1 MITAESHHKGT
12 VALPF
17 SFMQPLLS
25 GWRLR
30 PLSWLDDINSSPS
43 EDSGAE
49 REVRLPLYG
58 SKFQRLELGYNCPLQ
73 TLGQQGRCVA
83 AAGLACENRSLRT
96 PLILVWEIK
105 VIKLGQAKIWEA
117 STLLQKPFER
127 DSRRPCVL
135 HPPRKL

>member
-43 EDSGAE
+43 EDCGAE

-73 TLGQQGRCVA
+73 TLGQQGLPV
-83 AAGLACENRSLRT
+83 RT
-96 PLILVWEIK
+96 D
-105 VIKLGQAKIWEA
+105 
-117 STLLQKPFER
+117 R
-127 DSRRPCVL
+127 
-135 HPPRKL
+135 